1 MMETWKKKNS
11 ETQNYLFYKDLLWR
25 FLFKNY
31 DHWTKT
37 VFWIHFLKTYHYF
50 EIMKKLYIAIP
61 VCGKNTYIKMQGNDK
76 HN

>member
-1 MMETWKKKNS
+1 MKKKILKLKIICFIRIYYEGFS
-11 ETQNYLFYKDLLWR
+11 L
-25 FLFKNY
+25 KNY